1 MRDACL
7 RYSGGF
13 DGIEHVSNWPF
24 RVRVVAEPWGGGSSV
39 VCKTETTLAL
49 DVVADGVPSCHVL
62 SCTRAGENMADI
74 LVTGAQAISLEELLA
89 EKEER
94 LRIKSETAAALRA
107 LKRARGE
114 HAPRR
119 GRGGG
124 GGDGGGRG
132 RCGGNGRGKGRGK
145 GRGNGGGNGR
155 GLGRPMVERV
165 LIAQPDSDGDDSASE
180 NQEEDDAFIDLQ
192 EADVKRRRMIARG
205 DEQEKK
211 KEGAAEQPE
220 SAESA
225 PPRLGK
231 GGYVFDHH
239 NQNIGRI
246 YMAPGFILR
255 HRGHVHGTKPS
266 TCVRWIQTLRVKDMT
281 RLRVWIAAASNYET
295 ADLHLED
302 PQVALY
308 PVFPP
313 HLSVLGFTVVQDQN
327 NIA

>member
-1 MRDACL
+1 
-7 RYSGGF
+7 
-13 DGIEHVSNWPF
+13 
-24 RVRVVAEPWGGGSSV
+24 
-39 VCKTETTLAL
+39 
-49 DVVADGVPSCHVL
+49 
-62 SCTRAGENMADI
+62 MADI
-74 LVTGAQAISLEELLA
+74 LVTGAEAISFEELLA
-89 EKEER
+89 EQEER
-94 LRIKSETAAALRA
+94 LRIKRETAAALRA

-119 GRGGG
+119 GRGGGG

-192 EADVKRRRMIARG
+192 EADVKRRRLIARG

-211 KEGAAEQPE
+211 NEGAAEQPE

-225 PPRLGK
+225 PPRFGK

-246 YMAPGFILR
+246 YMAPSFTPNPSVHVQCR
-255 HRGHVHGTKPS
+255 HQGHVHGTKP
-266 TCVRWIQTLRVKDMT
+266 CKCARWIHTLRVKDMT
-281 RLRVWIAAASNYET
+281 RLRVWIAAASHYET
-295 ADLHLED
+295 AELNLED

-308 PVFPP
+308 PVFPLIFRFWVSP
-313 HLSVLGFTVVQDQN
+313 WFKIQNKHYVTAVQQLYNINVQN
-327 NIA
+327 NIISTI